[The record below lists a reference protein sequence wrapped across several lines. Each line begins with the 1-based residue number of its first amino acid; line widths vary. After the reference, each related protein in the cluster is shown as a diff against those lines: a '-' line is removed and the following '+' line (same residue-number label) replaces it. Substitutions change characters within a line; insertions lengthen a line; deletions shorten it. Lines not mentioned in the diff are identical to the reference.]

1 MKHFLVVCLIAASAL
16 AQDAQVRGKQIV
28 DDAIQALGGDKFLA
42 VQNRIEAGRAYSFF
56 LDQLSGLSRAN
67 FYTRYIP
74 QDASKSGVELAQ
86 QEYQGLGKEEAFFRL
101 FREEGAWEVSYR
113 GPKEMEKDQLP
124 RYRTTALNNVFY
136 ILRNRL
142 KEPGLVFEFKGS
154 DVIENTPMNIVDFID
169 SQNRVVTVYFHPATK
184 LPLRQKF
191 VWRDPVDKERN
202 EDVTRF
208 SRFRDVSGTQW
219 PFQINR
225 ERNGRK
231 IYEMFSDTVTI
242 NQTIDE
248 KRFAI
253 PTVATRPFP
262 TAPPKKR

>member
-1 MKHFLVVCLIAASAL
+1 
-16 AQDAQVRGKQIV
+16 
-28 DDAIQALGGDKFLA
+28 
-42 VQNRIEAGRAYSFF
+42 VQNRIERGRAYSFF

-67 FYTRYIP
+67 FYTRYVP
-74 QDASKSGVELAQ
+74 QDPSKSGVELAQ
-86 QEYQGLGKEEAFFRL
+86 QEYQGLDKEEAFFRL
-101 FREEGAWEVSYR
+101 FREEGAWEVTYR
-113 GPKEMEKDQLP
+113 GPKEMEKEQLP
-124 RYRTTALNNVFY
+124 RYRTTVLSNVFY
-136 ILRNRL
+136 IFRNRL

-169 SQNRVVTVYFHPATK
+169 AQNRVVTVYFHPTTK

-191 VWRDPVDKERN
+191 VWRDADKERN

-208 SRFRDVSGTQW
+208 SRFRDVSGTLW

-242 NQTIDE
+242 NQSIDE
-248 KRFAI
+248 QRFAI
-253 PTVATRPFP
+253 PNAATRPFKP
-262 TAPPKKR
+262 TDTKKR